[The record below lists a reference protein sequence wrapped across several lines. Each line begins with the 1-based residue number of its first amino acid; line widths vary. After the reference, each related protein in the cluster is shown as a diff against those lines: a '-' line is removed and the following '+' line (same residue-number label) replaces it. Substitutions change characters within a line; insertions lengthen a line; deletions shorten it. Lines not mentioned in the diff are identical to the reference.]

1 MQERRECEVEILFF
15 NFTRTRTSISSHSS
29 ATSCQICFFFE
40 CRQCRREGNVGR
52 MFALQHHPSKRP
64 PYRPLQL
71 IIRGGI
77 GWEKGMKKKDE
88 KGTVVMVFV
97 VVGSLFSQPR
107 PRLIQEEKGR
117 EEKRREFLSFEL
129 QFSPPLCFSDKTTA
143 PQDGPSYLHFPFTID
158 CYVFVNYQQED

>member
-1 MQERRECEVEILFF
+1 MILKNNISTSQSLNFFLIFHRDANPSLVPLPRAAANLLSVSSLNSGLATMQERRECEVEILFF

-71 IIRGGI
+71 IMRGGI
-77 GWEKGMKKKDE
+77 GWEKGMKKK
-88 KGTVVMVFV
+88 T
-97 VVGSLFSQPR
+97 
-107 PRLIQEEKGR
+107 
-117 EEKRREFLSFEL
+117 KRV
-129 QFSPPLCFSDKTTA
+129 P
-143 PQDGPSYLHFPFTID
+143 
-158 CYVFVNYQQED
+158 

>member
-1 MQERRECEVEILFF
+1 MQTRLSCPSPANLLSVSSLNSGLATMQERRECEVEILFF

-71 IIRGGI
+71 IMRGGI

-88 KGTVVMVFV
+88 KGTVVNRSHGLSRSRVTFFPTKTKIDL
-97 VVGSLFSQPR
+97 GGKRQR
-107 PRLIQEEKGR
+107 RA
-117 EEKRREFLSFEL
+117 EKRNQFLSF
-129 QFSPPLCFSDKTTA
+129 
-143 PQDGPSYLHFPFTID
+143 
-158 CYVFVNYQQED
+158 N